1 MAAVFRRVKLNNEF
15 HSAVKFSLT
24 KRGNE
29 QLKYESTNICCRL
42 PHQIQREQIK
52 LSYHSARFLYLD
64 TERALLIRLKWFYKL
79 Y

>member
-29 QLKYESTNICCRL
+29 QLKYHDQLIFVVVCL
-42 PHQIQREQIK
+42 IK
-52 LSYHSARFLYLD
+52 FNASN
-64 TERALLIRLKWFYKL
+64 
-79 Y
+79 